1 MAPIK
6 EKNWGFIN
14 ESGKIVIPT
23 QYGLPIGGIMGLVS
37 SIKEEETGFVNG
49 VVRVKNEKRW
59 GFLKP
64 DGTVLGNQWFD
75 NAELFSN

>member
-23 QYGLPIGGIMGLVS
+23 QYGITAGGIFAMFQDQQ
-37 SIKEEETGFVNG
+37 KGFIDG
-49 VVRVKNEKRW
+49 VARVKNQNAW

-64 DGTVLGNQWFD
+64 DGTVLCNQWYD
-75 NAELFSN
+75 NAEPFQK